1 MESGVVA
8 FQGLRGQSDIFVNY
22 FSFIW
27 GMGCSVC
34 HSICTEKSEAIFPVS
49 LLVPRGSQQSNSGP
63 LAWQPSPSAAGPSHQ
78 CWGYS
83 YWKFPF
89 GKTEQ
94 SGRWVDPR
102 QHGCI
107 YPTELRVYNCPLLRP
122 VMCVP
127 HHSKRM
133 ILPKVL
139 MYLKLQKTRV
149 ATQGSPLVF

>member
-1 MESGVVA
+1 MEWWLSRDSGH
-8 FQGLRGQSDIFVNY
+8 FRELLFVY
-22 FSFIW
+22 L
-27 GMGCSVC
+27 GGGCNVC
-34 HSICTEKSEAIFPVS
+34 HSICTERSEAIFPVFS
-49 LLVPRGSQQSNSGP
+49 STTWISAIKLRSSGM
-63 LAWQPSPSAAGPSHQ
+63 AAVAVTRWTISPVLG
-78 CWGYS
+78 GYS

-89 GKTEQ
+89 GKMEQ

-102 QHGCI
+102 QRGCI
-107 YPTELRVYNCPLLRP
+107 YLMELRVYNCSLLRP

-133 ILPKVL
+133 LLPMVL